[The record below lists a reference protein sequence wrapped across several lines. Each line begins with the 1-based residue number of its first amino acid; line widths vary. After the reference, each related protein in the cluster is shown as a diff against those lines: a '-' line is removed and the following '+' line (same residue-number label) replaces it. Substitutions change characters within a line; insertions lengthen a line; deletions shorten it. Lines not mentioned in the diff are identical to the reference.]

1 MADKKRFEDDR
12 PGMDQKR
19 KVDNDDYELTK
30 KSAESGNQGRAAFN
44 AGSTTQG
51 GSDHGQGS
59 KALGGES
66 YRQGEQKNAG
76 ANYSDEAGK
85 LSSEEPIGGRTPG
98 AATGGETS
106 GQLKAQNELKAKGK
120 EVPHGQGA
128 HHNEEERNAQEDYPG
143 PDEEDSKNVP
153 PPSRL

>member
-1 MADKKRFEDDR
+1 MADKKKFEDDR

-19 KVDNDDYELTK
+19 KVDNEDYDQTR
-30 KSAESGNQGRAAFN
+30 KSAETGNQGRAAFN

-51 GSDHGQGS
+51 GSNHGQGS

-106 GQLKAQNELKAKGK
+106 SRLKAQNEGKAAGK
-120 EVPHGQGA
+120 NVPHGEGA

-143 PDEEDSKNVP
+143 PNTNNKDT
-153 PPSRL
+153 PPSSKL